1 MRSDNQNLPDT
12 GLDAAQTDR
21 LRNASVNPPAGA
33 WPKIQQAVRR
43 KSQLIFL
50 YRAAAVVALSG
61 AVVFMLQLIGTPN
74 VEIQPQ
80 AATRSVE
87 KSDTVS
93 VPAIREEAAEVVSAG
108 PVKVHLKSSP
118 SVQAIDTRP
127 QSRSDV
133 QAIAEEV
140 VLPEKVSEYT
150 DASEVVQSNEIPSVA
165 LVEVASAETAGTPI
179 TIIYELPAPEYEA
192 PRRQV
197 TVSRIFG
204 FAADLKSGQSN
215 LGLFRSIRQVFSES
229 ARRNNQQN
237 TNLQ

>member
-1 MRSDNQNLPDT
+1 MRSDNQNIPDT
-12 GLDAAQTDR
+12 GLHAAQTDR

-33 WPKIQQAVRR
+33 WPKIQQSVRR

-50 YRAAAVVALSG
+50 YRAAAIVAISG
-61 AVVFMLQLIGTPN
+61 AVIFMLHQSGTHP

-80 AATRSVE
+80 AANHPVE
-87 KSDTVS
+87 KTDTFS
-93 VPAIREEAAEVVSAG
+93 APPIREETVEAASTVPVAG
-108 PVKVHLKSSP
+108 RQKRLHTVNTTDEPAQSSP
-118 SVQAIDTRP
+118 DQHVL
-127 QSRSDV
+127 
-133 QAIAEEV
+133 AEKEV
-140 VLPEKVSEYT
+140 LSETVSEPLVAPDIVQPSETSLEAPVEDYSRPT
-150 DASEVVQSNEIPSVA
+150 DAS
-165 LVEVASAETAGTPI
+165 PI

-204 FAADLKSGQSN
+204 LAADLKSGQTN